1 MKGIA
6 AMVRVHKWKLEERSR
21 VLQELERLRQKLQQA
36 AAQLEAE
43 LVAEQHQARGGG
55 PGAYTYG
62 GYAQAVI
69 QRREH
74 IAKSLAEVAAETE
87 QARKEVA
94 AAFQELKK
102 YELALANRE
111 KQKKQKEDKAE
122 RTTLDELGIETHRRK
137 GGQGGAGA

>member
-1 MKGIA
+1 
-6 AMVRVHKWKLEERSR
+6 MVRVHKWKLEERSR
-21 VLQELERLRQKLQQA
+21 ILQELERLRQKLQQA

-55 PGAYTYG
+55 LAGFTYG

-74 IAKSLAEVAAETE
+74 IAKSLAEVAAQTE
-87 QARKEVA
+87 QARKDVA

-111 KQKKQKEDKAE
+111 KQKKQKEAKVE
-122 RTTLDELGIETHRRK
+122 RTTLDELGIAAHRR
-137 GGQGGAGA
+137 GRSQG

>member
-1 MKGIA
+1 MKGIV

-43 LVAEQHQARGGG
+43 LVAEQNQARGGG
-55 PGAYTYG
+55 LANLTYG

-74 IAKSLAEVAAETE
+74 IGKSLAEVAVETE
-87 QARKEVA
+87 QARKDVA

-102 YELALANRE
+102 YELTLANRE
-111 KQKKQKEDKAE
+111 KQKKQKEAKVE
-122 RTTLDELGIETHRRK
+122 RTTLDELGIAVHRRN
-137 GGQGGAGA
+137 GGQG

>member
-1 MKGIA
+1 MKGIT

-43 LVAEQHQARGGG
+43 LVVEQNQARGGG
-55 PGAYTYG
+55 LANLTYG

-69 QRREH
+69 QRRDH

-87 QARKEVA
+87 QARKDVA

-111 KQKKQKEDKAE
+111 KQKKQKEAKVE
-122 RTTLDELGIETHRRK
+122 RATLDELGIAAHRRGK
-137 GGQGGAGA
+137 TGQG

>member
-21 VLQELERLRQKLQQA
+21 VLQELERLRQKLQNA

-55 PGAYTYG
+55 AASFAYA

-69 QRREH
+69 QRRQRL
-74 IAKSLAEVAAETE
+74 AQSLTEVETQTE
-87 QARKEVA
+87 QARQDVA
-94 AAFQELKK
+94 TAFQELKK
-102 YELALANRE
+102 YEIALANRE
-111 KQKKQKEDKAE
+111 RLKQQKIARSEQA
-122 RTTLDELGIETHRRK
+122 TLDDLGITIHRRQNS
-137 GGQGGAGA
+137 GGK

>member
-36 AAQLEAE
+36 GAQLEAE
-43 LVAEQHQARGGG
+43 LVSEQNQARGGG
-55 PGAYTYG
+55 LANLTYG

-69 QRREH
+69 QRRDH

-111 KQKKQKEDKAE
+111 KQKKQKEAKVE
-122 RTTLDELGIETHRRK
+122 RTTLDDLGIAAHRRSK
-137 GGQGGAGA
+137 TGQV